1 MKCNLMHKRIA
12 VAELLLDDTTGF
24 IQKIDRVFQPEHLP
38 VGVSVKKGIADRAA
52 LNEWWTDR
60 SIPASRSGIREA
72 LETLDMTSTK
82 MLLVP
87 RDIPQSVSVISQQ
100 RMQDQQLTTIED
112 VLENTTGVTAAR
124 IDTSRT
130 NFFARGFYI
139 SNFAYEDMPTFLDNR
154 WNFGDTAGDTA
165 IYDKIEI
172 VRGAAGLMSGT
183 GNPSAYVNMV
193 RKHADSQTFKGNV
206 SATYGSWDK
215 QRYVMD
221 VQSPLVESGKVRGRV
236 VAGYQ
241 DNDSFVERNHYRKKF
256 IYGVVD
262 ADITE
267 STLLSLG
274 YDYQKS
280 EEDSPTWGGFPSLY
294 SDGSRT
300 HFRRGFNTAA
310 DWAYSDLDSTK
321 IFANLTQRFNNG
333 WEAKVNA
340 MHAETNF
347 DNRMMY
353 IDGFPD
359 KTTGRYN
366 AALWQGAWGGWNV
379 GERKQDSVDAF
390 VRGGYELAGRQ
401 HEMMFGGS
409 YSRQRNNYDNS
420 YPVNDNSGLM
430 DVGNIHDY
438 DGSTVANPTWSSFAL
453 YQRDVIRQKSIY
465 AATRLSLAD
474 PLHLILGARYTEWN
488 AKYNLERKPDEI
500 RRSKADDVTPYAGL
514 IYDID
519 DTWSAYASYTSI
531 FQPSGQRDVNSEFL
545 DPTTG
550 KAYEAGLKA
559 DWFNTRLTASLAVFR
574 IEQDNVALNTG
585 VIIPGSGGQTAYK
598 SVDGTV
604 SKGVELELNGALT
617 DNWQL
622 TFGASRYVA
631 EAGDGVAV
639 NPDQPRTTMKLFT
652 RYQLPT
658 LPALTVGGGA
668 RWQTKTW
675 QDIAGPNGD
684 TRISQNGYT
693 VVDLFTRYQATKN
706 LAVQA
711 NLNNVFD
718 KVYYDYL
725 GTYGVYGA
733 PRNFS
738 VTASY
743 SF

>member
-1 MKCNLMHKRIA
+1 MAKHALRQGAVPASSLPSLLALSIA
-12 VAELLLDDTTGF
+12 SALAAPAVYAAPAASDTIVVDAAADSGTPDES
-24 IQKIDRVFQPEHLP
+24 QDY
-38 VGVSVKKGIADRAA
+38 SVK
-52 LNEWWTDR
+52 TTT
-60 SIPASRSGIREA
+60 SG
-72 LETLDMTSTK
+72 TK

-112 VLENTTGVTAAR
+112 VLENTTGVTASR

-438 DGSTVANPTWSSFAL
+438 DGNTVANPTWSSFAL

-474 PLHLILGARYTEWN
+474 PLHLILGARYTQWN

-574 IEQDNVALNTG
+574 IEQDNVAVNTG

-631 EAGDGVAV
+631 EAGDSVAV

-718 KVYYDYL
+718 KAYYDYL

>member
-1 MKCNLMHKRIA
+1 MA
-12 VAELLLDDTTGF
+12 VPAVYAAPAASDTIVVDAAADSGTPDES
-24 IQKIDRVFQPEHLP
+24 QDY
-38 VGVSVKKGIADRAA
+38 SVK
-52 LNEWWTDR
+52 TTT
-60 SIPASRSGIREA
+60 SG
-72 LETLDMTSTK
+72 TK

-112 VLENTTGVTAAR
+112 VLENTTGVTASR

-221 VQSPLVESGKVRGRV
+221 VQSPLVKSGKVRGRV

-262 ADITE
+262 ADFTE

-438 DGSTVANPTWSSFAL
+438 DGNTVANPTWSSFAL

-574 IEQDNVALNTG
+574 IEQDNVAVKTG
-585 VIIPGSGGQTAYK
+585 VIIPGSGGQTGYK
-598 SVDGTV
+598 SVNGTV

-675 QDIAGPNGD
+675 QDIVGPNGD

-718 KVYYDYL
+718 KAYYDYL

>member
-1 MKCNLMHKRIA
+1 MAKHVLRQGAVPASSLPSLLALSIA
-12 VAELLLDDTTGF
+12 SALAVPAVYAAPAASDTIVVDAAADSGTPDES
-24 IQKIDRVFQPEHLP
+24 QDY
-38 VGVSVKKGIADRAA
+38 SVK
-52 LNEWWTDR
+52 TTT
-60 SIPASRSGIREA
+60 SG
-72 LETLDMTSTK
+72 TK

-112 VLENTTGVTAAR
+112 VLENTTGVTASR

-438 DGSTVANPTWSSFAL
+438 DGNTVANPTWSSFAL

-574 IEQDNVALNTG
+574 IVQDNVAVKTG

-598 SVDGTV
+598 SVNGTV

-617 DNWQL
+617 NNWQL

-631 EAGDGVAV
+631 EAGDSVAV

-675 QDIAGPNGD
+675 QDIVGPNGD

-718 KVYYDYL
+718 KAYYDYL

>member
-1 MKCNLMHKRIA
+1 MAKHALRQGAVPASSLPSLLALSIA
-12 VAELLLDDTTGF
+12 SALAAPAAYAAPAASDTIVVDAAADSGTPDES
-24 IQKIDRVFQPEHLP
+24 QDY
-38 VGVSVKKGIADRAA
+38 SVK
-52 LNEWWTDR
+52 TTT
-60 SIPASRSGIREA
+60 SG
-72 LETLDMTSTK
+72 TK

-112 VLENTTGVTAAR
+112 VLENTTGVTASR

-241 DNDSFVERNHYRKKF
+241 DNESFVERNHYRKKF

-438 DGSTVANPTWSSFAL
+438 DGNTVANPTWSSFAL
-453 YQRDVIRQKSIY
+453 YQRNVIRQKSIY

>member
-1 MKCNLMHKRIA
+1 MAKHALRQGAVPASSLPSLLALSIA
-12 VAELLLDDTTGF
+12 SALAAPAVYAAPAASDTIVVDAAADSGTPDES
-24 IQKIDRVFQPEHLP
+24 QDY
-38 VGVSVKKGIADRAA
+38 SVK
-52 LNEWWTDR
+52 TTT
-60 SIPASRSGIREA
+60 SG
-72 LETLDMTSTK
+72 TK

-112 VLENTTGVTAAR
+112 VLENTTGVTASR

-206 SATYGSWDK
+206 SATYGNWDK

-438 DGSTVANPTWSSFAL
+438 DGNTVANPTWSSFAL

-574 IEQDNVALNTG
+574 IEQDNVAVNTG

-598 SVDGTV
+598 SVNGTV

-718 KVYYDYL
+718 KAYYDYL

>member
-1 MKCNLMHKRIA
+1 MAKHALRQGAVPASSLPSLLALSIA
-12 VAELLLDDTTGF
+12 SALAVPAVYAAPAASDTIVVDAAADSGTPDES
-24 IQKIDRVFQPEHLP
+24 QDY
-38 VGVSVKKGIADRAA
+38 SVK
-52 LNEWWTDR
+52 TTT
-60 SIPASRSGIREA
+60 SG
-72 LETLDMTSTK
+72 TK

-112 VLENTTGVTAAR
+112 VLENTTGVTASR

-221 VQSPLVESGKVRGRV
+221 VQSPLVKSGKVRGRV

-262 ADITE
+262 ADFTE

-438 DGSTVANPTWSSFAL
+438 DGNTVANPTWSSFAL

-574 IEQDNVALNTG
+574 IEQDNVAVKTG

-598 SVDGTV
+598 SVNGTV

-658 LPALTVGGGA
+658 LPALTVGDGA

-675 QDIAGPNGD
+675 QDIVGPNGD

-718 KVYYDYL
+718 KAYYDYL

>member
-1 MKCNLMHKRIA
+1 MAKHVLRQGAVPASSLPSLLALSIA
-12 VAELLLDDTTGF
+12 SALAVPAVYAAPAASDTIVVDAAADSGTPDES
-24 IQKIDRVFQPEHLP
+24 QDY
-38 VGVSVKKGIADRAA
+38 SVK
-52 LNEWWTDR
+52 TTT
-60 SIPASRSGIREA
+60 SG
-72 LETLDMTSTK
+72 TK

-100 RMQDQQLTTIED
+100 RMQDQQLNTIED
-112 VLENTTGVTAAR
+112 VLENTTGVTASR

-438 DGSTVANPTWSSFAL
+438 DGNTVANPTWSSFAL

-574 IEQDNVALNTG
+574 IEQDNVAVNTG

-652 RYQLPT
+652 RYQLPAM
-658 LPALTVGGGA
+658 PALTVGGGA

-675 QDIAGPNGD
+675 QDIVGPNGD

-718 KVYYDYL
+718 KAYYDYL

>member
-1 MKCNLMHKRIA
+1 MASALA
-12 VAELLLDDTTGF
+12 VPAVYAAPAASDTIVVDAAADSGTPDES
-24 IQKIDRVFQPEHLP
+24 QDY
-38 VGVSVKKGIADRAA
+38 SVK
-52 LNEWWTDR
+52 TTT
-60 SIPASRSGIREA
+60 SG
-72 LETLDMTSTK
+72 TK

-112 VLENTTGVTAAR
+112 VLENTTGVTASR

-206 SATYGSWDK
+206 SATYGNWDK

-438 DGSTVANPTWSSFAL
+438 DGNTVANPTWSSFAL

>member
-1 MKCNLMHKRIA
+1 MAKHALRQGVVPAYSLPSLLALSIA
-12 VAELLLDDTTGF
+12 SALAAPAVYAAPATNDTIVVDAAADSGTPDES
-24 IQKIDRVFQPEHLP
+24 QDY
-38 VGVSVKKGIADRAA
+38 SVK
-52 LNEWWTDR
+52 TTT
-60 SIPASRSGIREA
+60 SG
-72 LETLDMTSTK
+72 TK

-100 RMQDQQLTTIED
+100 RMQDQQLDTIED
-112 VLENTTGVTAAR
+112 VLANTTGVTVSR

-165 IYDKIEI
+165 IYDKIEV

-193 RKHADSQTFKGNV
+193 RKHADSREFKGNV

-221 VQSPLVESGKVRGRV
+221 LQAPLVESGDIRGRV

-241 DNDSFVERNHYRKKF
+241 DNDSWVERNHYRKKF
-256 IYGVVD
+256 ISGVVD
-262 ADITE
+262 ADITD
-267 STLLSLG
+267 STQLSLG
-274 YDYQKS
+274 YDYQES

-310 DWAYSDLDSTK
+310 DWAYSNLDSTK
-321 IFANLTQRFNNG
+321 IFANLTQRFDNG

-347 DNRMMY
+347 DNRLMY

-366 AALWQGAWGGWNV
+366 AALFQGAWGGWNV

-409 YSRQRNNYDNS
+409 YSRQRNNYDNA
-420 YPVNDNSGLM
+420 YPVNDNFGLM
-430 DVGNIHDY
+430 NVGNIHNYNGD
-438 DGSTVANPTWSSFAL
+438 TLANPTWSDFAL
-453 YQRDVIRQKSIY
+453 YQRDVIRQKSLY

-514 IYDID
+514 IYDIN

-531 FQPSGQRDVNSEFL
+531 FQPSGQRDINSEFL

-550 KAYEAGLKA
+550 KAYEAGVKA

-574 IEQDNVALNTG
+574 IEQDNVAVNTG
-585 VIIPGSGGQTAYK
+585 VTIPGSGGQSAYK
-598 SVDGTV
+598 AVNGTV

-631 EAGDGVAV
+631 EDDEGLAV

-652 RYQLPT
+652 RYQLPMM
-658 LPALTVGGGA
+658 PELTVGGGA

-675 QDIAGPNGD
+675 QDFVGPNGD
-684 TRISQNGYT
+684 TRITQGGYT

-706 LAVQA
+706 FAVQA

-718 KVYYDYL
+718 KEYYDYL
-725 GTYGVYGA
+725 GTYDVYGA

>member
-1 MKCNLMHKRIA
+1 MAKHALRQGVVPASSLPSLLALSIA
-12 VAELLLDDTTGF
+12 SALAVPAVYAAPAASDTIVVDAAADSGTPDES
-24 IQKIDRVFQPEHLP
+24 QDY
-38 VGVSVKKGIADRAA
+38 SVK
-52 LNEWWTDR
+52 TTT
-60 SIPASRSGIREA
+60 SG
-72 LETLDMTSTK
+72 TK

-112 VLENTTGVTAAR
+112 VLENTTGVTASR

-206 SATYGSWDK
+206 SATYGNWDK

-438 DGSTVANPTWSSFAL
+438 DGNTVANPTWSSFAL

-488 AKYNLERKPDEI
+488 AKI
-500 RRSKADDVTPYAGL
+500 QSGAQAG
-514 IYDID
+514 
-519 DTWSAYASYTSI
+519 
-531 FQPSGQRDVNSEFL
+531 
-545 DPTTG
+545 
-550 KAYEAGLKA
+550 
-559 DWFNTRLTASLAVFR
+559 
-574 IEQDNVALNTG
+574 
-585 VIIPGSGGQTAYK
+585 
-598 SVDGTV
+598 
-604 SKGVELELNGALT
+604 
-617 DNWQL
+617 
-622 TFGASRYVA
+622 
-631 EAGDGVAV
+631 
-639 NPDQPRTTMKLFT
+639 
-652 RYQLPT
+652 
-658 LPALTVGGGA
+658 
-668 RWQTKTW
+668 
-675 QDIAGPNGD
+675 
-684 TRISQNGYT
+684 
-693 VVDLFTRYQATKN
+693 
-706 LAVQA
+706 
-711 NLNNVFD
+711 
-718 KVYYDYL
+718 
-725 GTYGVYGA
+725 
-733 PRNFS
+733 
-738 VTASY
+738 
-743 SF
+743 

>member
-1 MKCNLMHKRIA
+1 MAKHALRQGAVPASSLPSLLALSIA
-12 VAELLLDDTTGF
+12 SALAVPAVYAAPAASDTIVVDAAADSGTPDES
-24 IQKIDRVFQPEHLP
+24 QDY
-38 VGVSVKKGIADRAA
+38 SVK
-52 LNEWWTDR
+52 TTT
-60 SIPASRSGIREA
+60 SG
-72 LETLDMTSTK
+72 TK

-112 VLENTTGVTAAR
+112 VLENTTGVTASR

-438 DGSTVANPTWSSFAL
+438 DGNTVANPTWSSFAL

-474 PLHLILGARYTEWN
+474 PLHLILGARYTQWN

-574 IEQDNVALNTG
+574 IEQDNVAVNTG

-675 QDIAGPNGD
+675 QDIVGPNGD

-718 KVYYDYL
+718 KAYYDYL

>member
-1 MKCNLMHKRIA
+1 MAKHALRQGAVPASSLPSLLALSIA
-12 VAELLLDDTTGF
+12 SALAVPAVYAAPAASDTIVVDAAADSGTPDES
-24 IQKIDRVFQPEHLP
+24 QDY
-38 VGVSVKKGIADRAA
+38 SVK
-52 LNEWWTDR
+52 TTT
-60 SIPASRSGIREA
+60 SG
-72 LETLDMTSTK
+72 TK

-100 RMQDQQLTTIED
+100 RMQDQQLTTIKD
-112 VLENTTGVTAAR
+112 VLENTTGVTASR

-193 RKHADSQTFKGNV
+193 RKHADSQTFKGNI

-221 VQSPLVESGKVRGRV
+221 VQSPLVESGKMRGRV

-241 DNDSFVERNHYRKKF
+241 DNDSFVEHNHYRKKF

>member
-1 MKCNLMHKRIA
+1 MAKHALRQGAVPASSLPSLLALSIA
-12 VAELLLDDTTGF
+12 SALAVPAVYAAPAASDTIVVDAAADSGTPDES
-24 IQKIDRVFQPEHLP
+24 QDY
-38 VGVSVKKGIADRAA
+38 SVK
-52 LNEWWTDR
+52 TTT
-60 SIPASRSGIREA
+60 SG
-72 LETLDMTSTK
+72 TK

-112 VLENTTGVTAAR
+112 VLENTTGVTASR

-438 DGSTVANPTWSSFAL
+438 DGNTVANPTWSSFAL

-474 PLHLILGARYTEWN
+474 PLHLILGARYTQWN

-574 IEQDNVALNTG
+574 IEQDNVAVNTG

-718 KVYYDYL
+718 KAYYDYL

>member
-1 MKCNLMHKRIA
+1 MAKHALRQGAVPASSLPSLLALSIA
-12 VAELLLDDTTGF
+12 SALAVPAVYAAPAASDTIVVDAAADSGTPDES
-24 IQKIDRVFQPEHLP
+24 QDY
-38 VGVSVKKGIADRAA
+38 SVK
-52 LNEWWTDR
+52 TTT
-60 SIPASRSGIREA
+60 SG
-72 LETLDMTSTK
+72 TK

-112 VLENTTGVTAAR
+112 VLENTTGVTASR

-438 DGSTVANPTWSSFAL
+438 DGNTVANPTWSSFAL
-453 YQRDVIRQKSIY
+453 YQRDVIRQKSVY

-474 PLHLILGARYTEWN
+474 PLHLILGARYTQWN

-574 IEQDNVALNTG
+574 IEQDNVAVNTG

-604 SKGVELELNGALT
+604 SKGVELELNGALN

-718 KVYYDYL
+718 KAYYDYL

>member
-1 MKCNLMHKRIA
+1 M
-12 VAELLLDDTTGF
+12 
-24 IQKIDRVFQPEHLP
+24 
-38 VGVSVKKGIADRAA
+38 
-52 LNEWWTDR
+52 
-60 SIPASRSGIREA
+60 
-72 LETLDMTSTK
+72 
-82 MLLVP
+82 
-87 RDIPQSVSVISQQ
+87 
-100 RMQDQQLTTIED
+100 
-112 VLENTTGVTAAR
+112 
-124 IDTSRT
+124 
-130 NFFARGFYI
+130 
-139 SNFAYEDMPTFLDNR
+139 
-154 WNFGDTAGDTA
+154 
-165 IYDKIEI
+165 
-172 VRGAAGLMSGT
+172 
-183 GNPSAYVNMV
+183 
-193 RKHADSQTFKGNV
+193 
-206 SATYGSWDK
+206 
-215 QRYVMD
+215 
-221 VQSPLVESGKVRGRV
+221 
-236 VAGYQ
+236 
-241 DNDSFVERNHYRKKF
+241 
-256 IYGVVD
+256 
-262 ADITE
+262 
-267 STLLSLG
+267 
-274 YDYQKS
+274 
-280 EEDSPTWGGFPSLY
+280 
-294 SDGSRT
+294 
-300 HFRRGFNTAA
+300 
-310 DWAYSDLDSTK
+310 
-321 IFANLTQRFNNG
+321 
-333 WEAKVNA
+333 
-340 MHAETNF
+340 
-347 DNRMMY
+347 
-353 IDGFPD
+353 
-359 KTTGRYN
+359 
-366 AALWQGAWGGWNV
+366 
-379 GERKQDSVDAF
+379 
-390 VRGGYELAGRQ
+390 
-401 HEMMFGGS
+401 
-409 YSRQRNNYDNS
+409 
-420 YPVNDNSGLM
+420 
-430 DVGNIHDY
+430 
-438 DGSTVANPTWSSFAL
+438 
-453 YQRDVIRQKSIY
+453 
-465 AATRLSLAD
+465 
-474 PLHLILGARYTEWN
+474 
-488 AKYNLERKPDEI
+488 
-500 RRSKADDVTPYAGL
+500 TPYAGL

>member
-1 MKCNLMHKRIA
+1 MAKHVLRQGAVPASSLPSLLALSIA
-12 VAELLLDDTTGF
+12 SALAVPAVYAAPAASDTIVVDAAADSGTPDES
-24 IQKIDRVFQPEHLP
+24 QDY
-38 VGVSVKKGIADRAA
+38 SVK
-52 LNEWWTDR
+52 TTT
-60 SIPASRSGIREA
+60 SG
-72 LETLDMTSTK
+72 TK

-112 VLENTTGVTAAR
+112 VLENTTGVTASR

-206 SATYGSWDK
+206 SATYGNWDK

-438 DGSTVANPTWSSFAL
+438 DGNTVANPTWSSFAL

>member
-1 MKCNLMHKRIA
+1 MAKHALRQGAVPASSLPSLLALSIA
-12 VAELLLDDTTGF
+12 SALAAPAAYAAPAASDTIVVDAAADSGTPDES
-24 IQKIDRVFQPEHLP
+24 QDY
-38 VGVSVKKGIADRAA
+38 SVK
-52 LNEWWTDR
+52 TTT
-60 SIPASRSGIREA
+60 SG
-72 LETLDMTSTK
+72 TK

-112 VLENTTGVTAAR
+112 VLENTTGVTASR

-574 IEQDNVALNTG
+574 IEQDNVAVKTG

-598 SVDGTV
+598 SVNGTV

-718 KVYYDYL
+718 KAYYDYL

-743 SF
+743 GF

>member
-1 MKCNLMHKRIA
+1 MAKHALRQGAVPASSLPSLLALSIA
-12 VAELLLDDTTGF
+12 SALAVPAVYAAPAASDTIVVDAAADSGTPDES
-24 IQKIDRVFQPEHLP
+24 QDY
-38 VGVSVKKGIADRAA
+38 SVK
-52 LNEWWTDR
+52 TTT
-60 SIPASRSGIREA
+60 SG
-72 LETLDMTSTK
+72 TK

-112 VLENTTGVTAAR
+112 VLENTTGVTASR

-321 IFANLTQRFNNG
+321 IFANLTQRFDNG

-438 DGSTVANPTWSSFAL
+438 DGSTVANPTWASFAL

-559 DWFNTRLTASLAVFR
+559 EWFNTRLTASLAVFR
-574 IEQDNVALNTG
+574 IEQDNVAVNTG

-598 SVDGTV
+598 SVNGTV

-675 QDIAGPNGD
+675 QDIVGPNGD

-718 KVYYDYL
+718 KAYYDYL

-733 PRNFS
+733 PRNFY

>member
-1 MKCNLMHKRIA
+1 MAKHALRQGAVPASSLPSLLALSIA
-12 VAELLLDDTTGF
+12 SALAVPAVYAAPAASDTIVVDAAADSGTPDES
-24 IQKIDRVFQPEHLP
+24 QDY
-38 VGVSVKKGIADRAA
+38 SVK
-52 LNEWWTDR
+52 TTT
-60 SIPASRSGIREA
+60 SG
-72 LETLDMTSTK
+72 TK

-112 VLENTTGVTAAR
+112 VLENTTGVTASR

-280 EEDSPTWGGFPSLY
+280 EEDSPTWGRFPSLY

-574 IEQDNVALNTG
+574 IEQDNVAVNTG

-598 SVDGTV
+598 SVNGTV

-675 QDIAGPNGD
+675 QDIVGPNGD

-718 KVYYDYL
+718 KAYYDYL

>member
-1 MKCNLMHKRIA
+1 MAKHALRQGTVPASSLPSLLALSIA
-12 VAELLLDDTTGF
+12 SALAAPAAYAAPAASDTIVVDAAADSGTPDES
-24 IQKIDRVFQPEHLP
+24 QDY
-38 VGVSVKKGIADRAA
+38 SVK
-52 LNEWWTDR
+52 TTT
-60 SIPASRSGIREA
+60 SG
-72 LETLDMTSTK
+72 TK

-112 VLENTTGVTAAR
+112 VLENTTGVTVSR

-165 IYDKIEI
+165 IYDKIEV

-221 VQSPLVESGKVRGRV
+221 VQSPLVEPGKVRGRV

-262 ADITE
+262 ADITD

-274 YDYQKS
+274 YDYQES
-280 EEDSPTWGGFPSLY
+280 QEDSPTWGGFPSLY

-321 IFANLTQRFNNG
+321 IFANLTQRFDNG

-347 DNRMMY
+347 DNRLMY

-409 YSRQRNNYDNS
+409 YSRQRNNYDNA

-438 DGSTVANPTWSSFAL
+438 NGNTLANPTWSNFAL
-453 YQRDVIRQKSIY
+453 YQRDVIRQKSLY

-500 RRSKADDVTPYAGL
+500 RRSKSDDVTPYAGL

-574 IEQDNVALNTG
+574 IEQDNVAVNTG

-652 RYQLPT
+652 RYQLPS

-684 TRISQNGYT
+684 TRINQNGYT

-718 KVYYDYL
+718 KEYYDYL

>member
-1 MKCNLMHKRIA
+1 MAKHALRQGVVPASSLPSLLALSIA
-12 VAELLLDDTTGF
+12 SALAAPAAYAAPAASDTIVVDATADSGTPDES
-24 IQKIDRVFQPEHLP
+24 QDY
-38 VGVSVKKGIADRAA
+38 SVK
-52 LNEWWTDR
+52 TTT
-60 SIPASRSGIREA
+60 SG
-72 LETLDMTSTK
+72 TK

-100 RMQDQQLTTIED
+100 RMQDQQLNTIED
-112 VLENTTGVTAAR
+112 VLENTTGVTASR

-321 IFANLTQRFNNG
+321 IFANLTQRFDNG

-347 DNRMMY
+347 DNRLMY

-409 YSRQRNNYDNS
+409 YSRQRNNYDNA

-438 DGSTVANPTWSSFAL
+438 NGSTLANPTWSSFAL

-574 IEQDNVALNTG
+574 IEQDNVAVNTG

-675 QDIAGPNGD
+675 QDIVGPNGD

-718 KVYYDYL
+718 KEYYNYL

>member
-1 MKCNLMHKRIA
+1 MAKHALRQGAVPASSLPSLLALSIA
-12 VAELLLDDTTGF
+12 SALAVPAVYAAPAASDTIVVDAAADSGTPDES
-24 IQKIDRVFQPEHLP
+24 QDY
-38 VGVSVKKGIADRAA
+38 SVK
-52 LNEWWTDR
+52 TTT
-60 SIPASRSGIREA
+60 SG
-72 LETLDMTSTK
+72 TK

-112 VLENTTGVTAAR
+112 VLENTTGVTASR

-465 AATRLSLAD
+465 AATCLSLAD

-574 IEQDNVALNTG
+574 IEQDNVAVNTG

-598 SVDGTV
+598 SVNGTV

-675 QDIAGPNGD
+675 QDIVGPNGD

-718 KVYYDYL
+718 KAYYDYL

>member
-1 MKCNLMHKRIA
+1 MAKHALRQGAVPASSLPSLLALSIA
-12 VAELLLDDTTGF
+12 SALAVPAVYAAPAASDTIVVDAAADSGTPDES
-24 IQKIDRVFQPEHLP
+24 QDY
-38 VGVSVKKGIADRAA
+38 SVK
-52 LNEWWTDR
+52 TTT
-60 SIPASRSGIREA
+60 SG
-72 LETLDMTSTK
+72 TK

-112 VLENTTGVTAAR
+112 VLENTTGVTASR

-193 RKHADSQTFKGNV
+193 RKHADSQTFKGNL

-221 VQSPLVESGKVRGRV
+221 VQSPLVKSGKVRGRV

-262 ADITE
+262 ADFTE

-438 DGSTVANPTWSSFAL
+438 DGNTVANPTWSSFAL

-574 IEQDNVALNTG
+574 IEQDNVAVKTG

-598 SVDGTV
+598 SVNGTV

-675 QDIAGPNGD
+675 QDIVGPNGD

-718 KVYYDYL
+718 KAYYDYL

>member
-1 MKCNLMHKRIA
+1 MAKHALRQGAVPASSLPSLLALSIA
-12 VAELLLDDTTGF
+12 SALAVPAVYAAPAASDTIVVDAAADSGTPDES
-24 IQKIDRVFQPEHLP
+24 QDY
-38 VGVSVKKGIADRAA
+38 SVK
-52 LNEWWTDR
+52 TTT
-60 SIPASRSGIREA
+60 SG
-72 LETLDMTSTK
+72 TK

-112 VLENTTGVTAAR
+112 VLENTTGVTASR

-172 VRGAAGLMSGT
+172 VRGATGLMSGT

-574 IEQDNVALNTG
+574 IEQDNVAVNTG

-598 SVDGTV
+598 SVNGTV

-675 QDIAGPNGD
+675 QDIVGPNGD

-718 KVYYDYL
+718 KAYYDYL

>member
-1 MKCNLMHKRIA
+1 MAKHALRQGAVPASSLPSLLALSIA
-12 VAELLLDDTTGF
+12 SALAVPAVYAAPAASDTIVVDAAADSGTPDES
-24 IQKIDRVFQPEHLP
+24 QDY
-38 VGVSVKKGIADRAA
+38 SVK
-52 LNEWWTDR
+52 TTT
-60 SIPASRSGIREA
+60 SG
-72 LETLDMTSTK
+72 TK

-112 VLENTTGVTAAR
+112 VLENTTGVTASR

-321 IFANLTQRFNNG
+321 IFANLTQRFDNG

-438 DGSTVANPTWSSFAL
+438 DGSTVANPTWASFAL

-574 IEQDNVALNTG
+574 IEQDNVAVNTG

-598 SVDGTV
+598 SVNGTV

-675 QDIAGPNGD
+675 QDIVGPNGD

-718 KVYYDYL
+718 KAYYDYL

-733 PRNFS
+733 PRNFY

>member
-1 MKCNLMHKRIA
+1 MAKHALRQGTVPASSLPSLLALSIA
-12 VAELLLDDTTGF
+12 SALAAPAAYAAPAASDTIVVDTTADSGTPDES
-24 IQKIDRVFQPEHLP
+24 QDY
-38 VGVSVKKGIADRAA
+38 SVK
-52 LNEWWTDR
+52 TTT
-60 SIPASRSGIREA
+60 SG
-72 LETLDMTSTK
+72 TK

-112 VLENTTGVTAAR
+112 VLENTTGVTVSR

-165 IYDKIEI
+165 IYDKIEV

-241 DNDSFVERNHYRKKF
+241 DNDSVVERNHYRKKF

-262 ADITE
+262 ADITD

-274 YDYQKS
+274 YDYQES
-280 EEDSPTWGGFPSLY
+280 QEDSPTWGGFPSLY

-321 IFANLTQRFNNG
+321 IFANLTQRFENG

-347 DNRMMY
+347 DNRLMY

-409 YSRQRNNYDNS
+409 YSRQRNNYDNA

-438 DGSTVANPTWSSFAL
+438 NGNTLANPTWSDFAL
-453 YQRDVIRQKSIY
+453 YQRDVIRQKSLY

-500 RRSKADDVTPYAGL
+500 RRSKSDDVTPYAGL
-514 IYDID
+514 VYDID

-574 IEQDNVALNTG
+574 IEQDNVAVNTG

-652 RYQLPT
+652 RYQLPS

-706 LAVQA
+706 LAIQA

-718 KVYYDYL
+718 KEYYDYL

>member
-1 MKCNLMHKRIA
+1 MAKHALRQGAVPASSLPSLLALSIA
-12 VAELLLDDTTGF
+12 SALAVPAVYAASAASDTIVVDAAADSGTPDES
-24 IQKIDRVFQPEHLP
+24 QDY
-38 VGVSVKKGIADRAA
+38 SVK
-52 LNEWWTDR
+52 TTT
-60 SIPASRSGIREA
+60 SG
-72 LETLDMTSTK
+72 TK

-112 VLENTTGVTAAR
+112 VLENTTGVTASR

-321 IFANLTQRFNNG
+321 IFANLTQRFDNG

-438 DGSTVANPTWSSFAL
+438 DGNTVANPTWSSFAL

-574 IEQDNVALNTG
+574 IEQDNVAVNTG

-718 KVYYDYL
+718 KAYYDYL

>member
-1 MKCNLMHKRIA
+1 MASALA
-12 VAELLLDDTTGF
+12 APAAYAAPAASDTIVVDAAADSGTPDES
-24 IQKIDRVFQPEHLP
+24 QDY
-38 VGVSVKKGIADRAA
+38 SVK
-52 LNEWWTDR
+52 TTT
-60 SIPASRSGIREA
+60 SG
-72 LETLDMTSTK
+72 TK

-100 RMQDQQLTTIED
+100 RMQDQQLNTIED
-112 VLENTTGVTAAR
+112 VLENTTGVTASR

-321 IFANLTQRFNNG
+321 IFANLTQRFDNG

-347 DNRMMY
+347 DNRLMY

-409 YSRQRNNYDNS
+409 YSRQRNNYDNA

-438 DGSTVANPTWSSFAL
+438 NGSTLANPTWSSFAL

-574 IEQDNVALNTG
+574 IEQDNVAVNTG

-675 QDIAGPNGD
+675 QDIVGPNGD

-718 KVYYDYL
+718 KEYYDYL

>member
-1 MKCNLMHKRIA
+1 MASALA
-12 VAELLLDDTTGF
+12 VPAVYAAPAASDTIVVDAAADSGTPDES
-24 IQKIDRVFQPEHLP
+24 QDY
-38 VGVSVKKGIADRAA
+38 SVK
-52 LNEWWTDR
+52 TTT
-60 SIPASRSGIREA
+60 SG
-72 LETLDMTSTK
+72 TK

-112 VLENTTGVTAAR
+112 VLENTTGVAASR

-438 DGSTVANPTWSSFAL
+438 DGNTVANPTWSSFAL

-574 IEQDNVALNTG
+574 IEQDNVAVNTG

-675 QDIAGPNGD
+675 QDIVGPNGD

-718 KVYYDYL
+718 KAYYDYL

>member
-1 MKCNLMHKRIA
+1 MAKHALRQGAVPASSLPSLLALSIA
-12 VAELLLDDTTGF
+12 SALAAPAVYAAPAASDTIVVDAAADSGTPDES
-24 IQKIDRVFQPEHLP
+24 QDY
-38 VGVSVKKGIADRAA
+38 SVK
-52 LNEWWTDR
+52 TTT
-60 SIPASRSGIREA
+60 SG
-72 LETLDMTSTK
+72 TK

-87 RDIPQSVSVISQQ
+87 RDIPQSISVISQQ

-112 VLENTTGVTAAR
+112 VLENTTGVTASR

-390 VRGGYELAGRQ
+390 VRGGYELAGRH

-574 IEQDNVALNTG
+574 IEQDNVAVNTG

-598 SVDGTV
+598 SVNGTV

-668 RWQTKTW
+668 RWQNKTW
-675 QDIAGPNGD
+675 QDIVGPNGD

-718 KVYYDYL
+718 KAYYDYL

>member
-1 MKCNLMHKRIA
+1 MAKHTLRQGAVPASSLPSLLALSIA
-12 VAELLLDDTTGF
+12 SALAVPAVYAAPAASDTIVVDAAADSSTPDES
-24 IQKIDRVFQPEHLP
+24 QDY
-38 VGVSVKKGIADRAA
+38 SVK
-52 LNEWWTDR
+52 TTT
-60 SIPASRSGIREA
+60 SG
-72 LETLDMTSTK
+72 TK

-112 VLENTTGVTAAR
+112 VLENTTGVTASR

-438 DGSTVANPTWSSFAL
+438 DGNTVANPTWSSFAL

-738 VTASY
+738 MTASY

>member
-1 MKCNLMHKRIA
+1 MAKHALRQGAVPASSLPSLLALSIA
-12 VAELLLDDTTGF
+12 SALAVPAVYAAPAASDTIVVDAAADSGTPDES
-24 IQKIDRVFQPEHLP
+24 QDY
-38 VGVSVKKGIADRAA
+38 SVK
-52 LNEWWTDR
+52 TTT
-60 SIPASRSGIREA
+60 SG
-72 LETLDMTSTK
+72 TK

-112 VLENTTGVTAAR
+112 VLENTTGVTASR

-438 DGSTVANPTWSSFAL
+438 DGNTVANPTWSSFAL